1 LGVNIKEKLKR
12 KIFISTKSWK
22 GWSKRTKKM
31 EYSKK
36 ERQQESSNIDMMNI
50 LQVKLVIKTF
60 CAHHLFTSHV
70 IEFKEL
76 KT

>member
-60 CAHHLFTSHV
+60 RAHHLFTSHV